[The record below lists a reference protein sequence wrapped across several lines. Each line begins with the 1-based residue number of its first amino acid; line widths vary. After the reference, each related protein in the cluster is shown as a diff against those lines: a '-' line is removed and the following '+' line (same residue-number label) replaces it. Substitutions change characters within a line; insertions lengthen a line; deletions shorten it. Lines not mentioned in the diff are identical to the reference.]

1 MRMIRMNADIGLLLA
16 SKNDPDATPSWSDE
30 EQISNHNGP
39 SKEYDP
45 LEINTSS

>member
-1 MRMIRMNADIGLLLA
+1 MIRMNADIGLLLA
-16 SKNDPDATPSWSDE
+16 SKNDADDTPSWSE
-30 EQISNHNGP
+30 EDDYSSHNGP